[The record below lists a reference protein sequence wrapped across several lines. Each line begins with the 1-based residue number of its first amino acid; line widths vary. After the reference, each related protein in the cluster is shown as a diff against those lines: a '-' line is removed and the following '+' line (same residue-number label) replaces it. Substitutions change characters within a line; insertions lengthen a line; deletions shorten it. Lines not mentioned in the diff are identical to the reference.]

1 MAVVLASVIAVLG
14 TLAGTT
20 TGYVLQRR
28 MSEHNEIVAREER
41 LRQERMIACSAFAG
55 AVMDLRRVQYDR
67 WYRREEDP
75 QQMVPEDIR
84 NESYR
89 LRSAAWSAFYRF
101 RLTTTDAE
109 LTRLAWTA
117 VDAAADVDHATDRDN
132 LRERGDRA
140 RTLLEEF
147 VAAAALQ
154 FDGNVSQAM

>member
-20 TGYVLQRR
+20 TGYVFQRR
-28 MSEHNEIVAREER
+28 ISERNEATAREER
-41 LRQERMIACSAFAG
+41 LRQERLIACSAFAG

-67 WYRREEDP
+67 WYRRHEHP
-75 QQMVPEDIR
+75 QRRDPEDVR

-109 LTRLAWTA
+109 LTELGWAA
-117 VDAAADVDHATDRDN
+117 AEEAAHVADAADEKDVHDRG
-132 LRERGDRA
+132 ERA
-140 RTLLEEF
+140 RALLEEF
-147 VAAAALQ
+147 VTAAARQ
-154 FDGNVSQAM
+154 FERAAG